1 MHAWDNISTTHVVVA
16 KQLQQELHAQD
27 GLLYT
32 GTRDRF
38 YVLVDERFTGQVY
51 TITSVLT
58 KSCRSIE
65 LL

>member
-27 GLLYT
+27 GLLST

-38 YVLVDERFTGQVY
+38 YVLVDERFTG
-51 TITSVLT
+51 
-58 KSCRSIE
+58 
-65 LL
+65 